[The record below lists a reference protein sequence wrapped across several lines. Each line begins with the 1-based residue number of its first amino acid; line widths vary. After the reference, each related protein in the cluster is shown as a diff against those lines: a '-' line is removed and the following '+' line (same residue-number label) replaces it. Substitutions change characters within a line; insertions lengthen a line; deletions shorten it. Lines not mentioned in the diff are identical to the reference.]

1 MTGAVPALQAGTE
14 TTVQQG
20 LRQTVAM
27 ALTMMEVN
35 IFFALPALGCFVIF
49 LDLHL
54 NLRIADLVGGKC

>member
-35 IFFALPALGCFVIF
+35 IFPLPALGCFVIF